1 MAPFHTLCS
10 LPFSGFTKSRPE
22 IIDPALYGPSWTPT
36 LLRCTRLFPGGSVS
50 KESACNAGD
59 SGDAGSI
66 PGLGGAPKEGNGNPL
81 QYCCLENP
89 MDKGAWWVTVH
100 GVTKS
105 WTQLSTTLVC
115 MYKAVT
121 YKGFINHHLLYL
133 GKFLYKITK
142 FSSRCCTIAIRLWFL
157 SSFRIIRSLGWEDPL
172 EEGMT
177 THSSLAGY
185 SLYGCKES
193 DTTEAT

>member
-1 MAPFHTLCS
+1 M
-10 LPFSGFTKSRPE
+10 
-22 IIDPALYGPSWTPT
+22 
-36 LLRCTRLFPGGSVS
+36 S
-50 KESACNAGD
+50 KESACSAGD

-89 MDKGAWWVTVH
+89 MDKGAWQVTVH

-105 WTQLSTTLVC
+105 WTRLSTTLVC

-121 YKGFINHHLLYL
+121 YKGFINHYLLYL
-133 GKFLYKITK
+133 EKFLYKITK

-157 SSFRIIRSLGWEDPL
+157 SSFIRSLGWEDPL
-172 EEGMT
+172 EEGMA

-185 SLYGCKES
+185 SLYGCKEP